1 MKSETAVLLRGSR
14 LTRSVVYK
22 ELRECMPGKW
32 DKAAV
37 FPSMKR
43 ETDLLPD
50 GRLMLNRGGN
60 CDSVK
65 CDPRKHWADCS
76 NIRSVND
83 VNCINEM
90 YSVMSSLDL
99 YFCQ

>member
-1 MKSETAVLLRGSR
+1 MKSETVVLPRCSR
-14 LTRSVVYK
+14 LTRSMVYK
-22 ELRECMPGKW
+22 ELRECMPEKW

-37 FPSMKR
+37 FPSTKR

-50 GRLMLNRGGN
+50 GHLMLNRGGN

-65 CDPRKHWADCS
+65 RDPRKNWADCS